1 MEDICGIKQSP
12 CMIRMQHIGIRNMKR
27 SSFLKKGSWRASL
40 RQRVKEKG
48 TISLNLECMVVF

>member
-12 CMIRMQHIGIRNMKR
+12 CMIRMLHIGIRNMKS
-27 SSFLKKGSWRASL
+27 SSFLKRESWRASL
-40 RQRVKEKG
+40 QQHVKEKG